1 MSHKIF
7 IILAFMQMS
16 IAYMSGQA
24 EQMKFN
30 EEHFHSVFA
39 KVKSGKFEGTANGVL
54 LLMNPEG
61 QNFILDF
68 QGSSCNLTLDEDDDE
83 VYDVSTKS
91 YLAHTTSG
99 KTRVIYRTYAF
110 ANELNI
116 EYQEQFYSV
125 GIIDGACDLVIDGLS
140 YAYMSEA
147 ETEYLILTIKKEL
160 RLSNR
165 HFLVDKLISV
175 ENENKQERI
184 NEEIK
189 KEQFIRLQPN
199 SVIVF
204 AIKRTQ

>member
-1 MSHKIF
+1 M
-7 IILAFMQMS
+7 
-16 IAYMSGQA
+16 
-24 EQMKFN
+24 
-30 EEHFHSVFA
+30 
-39 KVKSGKFEGTANGVL
+39 
-54 LLMNPEG
+54 
-61 QNFILDF
+61 
-68 QGSSCNLTLDEDDDE
+68 TLDEDEDE

-99 KTRVIYRTYAF
+99 KTRVKYITYAL

-116 EYQEQFYSV
+116 EYQEQFYCV
-125 GIIDGACDLVIDGLS
+125 GIIDGACDMVIDRLS
-140 YAYMSEA
+140 YTYMSET

-204 AIKRTQ
+204 AIKRIK